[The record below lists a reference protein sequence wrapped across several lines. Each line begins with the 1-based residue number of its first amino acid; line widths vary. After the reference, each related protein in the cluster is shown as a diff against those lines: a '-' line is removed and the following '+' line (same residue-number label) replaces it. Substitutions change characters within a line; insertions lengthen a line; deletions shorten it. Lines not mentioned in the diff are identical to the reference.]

1 MKIPRLL
8 TPAII
13 DRIKRTNKVIVI
25 YGARQT
31 GKTTLAKEILSS
43 VSYRTLMVNAD
54 QKKYLDVLSSRDIEK
69 IGALIGN
76 SQLLFIDEAQR
87 IPEAGINLKIIHDE
101 LPEVKVMVTG
111 SSSLD
116 LATKISEPLT
126 GRKIVFNLFPVSC
139 QELLQF
145 KTSFEVRDKLEELL
159 IYGSYPEI
167 LTTTSIKDK
176 RSCLEEIGGS
186 YLFRDIFDL
195 LNLRNKEKL
204 FDLLRLLAFQIGSEV
219 SVHELSNTL
228 KMNRETVEYYL
239 TLLEETFIIFKLRSF
254 NRNLRKEI
262 SKMSK
267 YFFYDLG
274 IRNYLIN
281 NFNPI
286 NLRNDVGHLWENF
299 LMLERMKYLSYSE
312 VQVNSYFWRTYTGAE
327 LDYVE
332 ERDGILTAYEFKW
345 NHKQVRPPASWIEN
359 YGGAFHV
366 VSRENWLG
374 FVTAENFS
382 D

>member
-1 MKIPRLL
+1 
-8 TPAII
+8 
-13 DRIKRTNKVIVI
+13 
-25 YGARQT
+25 
-31 GKTTLAKEILSS
+31 
-43 VSYRTLMVNAD
+43 
-54 QKKYLDVLSSRDIEK
+54 
-69 IGALIGN
+69 LIGN

-145 KTSFEVRDKLEELL
+145 KSSFEVRDKLEELL

-167 LTTTSIKDK
+167 LTTTSLKDK

-219 SVHELSNTL
+219 SVNELSNTL

-254 NRNLRKEI
+254 NRNLRKEV

-274 IRNYLIN
+274 MRNYLIN

-286 NLRNDVGHLWENF
+286 NLRNDIGHLWENF
-299 LMLERMKYLSYSE
+299 LILERMKYLSYSE
-312 VQVNSYFWRTYTGAE
+312 VQVNSCFWRTYTGAE

-332 ERDGILTAYEFKW
+332 ERDGILTGYEFKW
-345 NHKQVRPPASWIEN
+345 NRKQVNPPAAWVEN
-359 YGGAFHV
+359 YGGAFHI

-374 FVTAENFS
+374 FITPEN
-382 D
+382 